1 MRKIFFPYRVVSV
14 KRAARL
20 RSGLSV
26 VKYFHLNQ
34 AAEAAEEEEEVMEEA
49 VFTSTDLG
57 VAY

>member
-1 MRKIFFPYRVVSV
+1 MVSV
-14 KRAARL
+14 KSAARL

-34 AAEAAEEEEEVMEEA
+34 AAEAAAEEEEEVT

>member
-1 MRKIFFPYRVVSV
+1 MVSV

-34 AAEAAEEEEEVMEEA
+34 AAEAAAEEEEVMEEA

>member
-1 MRKIFFPYRVVSV
+1 MVSV

-34 AAEAAEEEEEVMEEA
+34 AAEEEEEEVMEEA

>member
-1 MRKIFFPYRVVSV
+1 MVSV

-49 VFTSTDLG
+49 VFISTDLG

>member
-1 MRKIFFPYRVVSV
+1 MVSV
-14 KRAARL
+14 KSAARL

-34 AAEAAEEEEEVMEEA
+34 AAEAAEEEEEEVMEEA